1 MLEASFPPG
10 GTGRSGPPRRGASL
24 PGERDI
30 RHSSRH
36 ADGLAFCAPHETK
49 FPRRSPVGAG
59 LPFRVLRD
67 EATRTEQHVPG
78 DVVGLLA
85 FLEHDRELP
94 GTDLGRSAF
103 TANRFLPCAPPA
115 GKRNFSS
122 RAGRS
127 RSEISPLRQDLF
139 PRAILPRKV
148 FFLRRRAAAPEHCP
162 FLSLRGDKKTPSRA
176 SLFRPIPRFFARSV
190 PARRPFCRPFRRTR
204 SFFIYKH
211 PG

>member
-78 DVVGLLA
+78 DVVFYRA
-85 FLEHDRELP
+85 PRPPER
-94 GTDLGRSAF
+94 GTFR
-103 TANRFLPCAPPA
+103 
-115 GKRNFSS
+115 
-122 RAGRS
+122 RAQVGA
-127 RSEISPLRQDLF
+127 EAKF
-139 PRAILPRKV
+139 PRCGKTFFPALSCFGK
-148 FFLRRRAAAPEHCP
+148 FFLHRRAAAPEHCP

>member
-49 FPRRSPVGAG
+49 FPRRSPVEPAC
-59 LPFRVLRD
+59 PF
-67 EATRTEQHVPG
+67 ACSAMKQPG
-78 DVVGLLA
+78 QSSMCLA
-85 FLEHDRELP
+85 MLFFTVRPARRKEELFVAR
-94 GTDLGRSAF
+94 RSE
-103 TANRFLPCAPPA
+103 P
-115 GKRNFSS
+115 KRNFPVAA
-122 RAGRS
+122 R
-127 RSEISPLRQDLF
+127 PF
-139 PRAILPRKV
+139 PRAILLRKV
-148 FFLRRRAAAPEHCP
+148 FFSVAGQPPLNIVHFSPCAATKKRRRAPHSSAPSPIFCTI
-162 FLSLRGDKKTPSRA
+162 RSRA
-176 SLFRPIPRFFARSV
+176 PSFLP
-190 PARRPFCRPFRRTR
+190 PFRRTR